1 MRKWRVGT
9 VSMGL
14 SLIFLG
20 VLLMVG
26 QFTDWDPVTL
36 TMSWWPFI
44 LIVLGIEVLV
54 YIALSKKEKPIVQY
68 DFLSIFFIGVLGM
81 VALGLYLMT
90 SLGLVN
96 EVKGAMNAERVEG
109 PLPSIEESIS
119 EDINTIVLEQAYDD
133 LVVETNTAGKVHIF
147 GTFTSEFL
155 EQEDLKETDVASINK
170 VGDKLYIQLLQGPS
184 KEGMHY
190 SRTTFNRTISLPE
203 DVDVEIRGTTGNL
216 KLNAGNITGDWM
228 IDEVRNMILNLPEEA
243 SVSVKAESYSEQLG
257 WDVEWDKEETI
268 RSGDEK
274 NELFYKEKVFGDG
287 EAVIQLNLVDQFT
300 IKDVGP
306 RS

>member
-9 VSMGL
+9 VSMGI

-26 QFTDWDPVTL
+26 QFTDWDPITL

-54 YIALSKKEKPIVQY
+54 YIALSKKEKPIVHY

-90 SLGLVN
+90 SLGVVN

-109 PLPSIEESIS
+109 ALPSIEESIS

-133 LVVETNTAGKVHIF
+133 LVVETNNADEVHIF

-155 EQEDLKETDVASINK
+155 KQEDLKKTDVASINK
-170 VGDKLYIQLLQGPS
+170 VGDKLYIQLLRGPS
-184 KEGMHY
+184 KEGMNY
-190 SRTTFNRTISLPE
+190 SRTTFNRTISFPE

-228 IDEVRNMILNLPEEA
+228 IDEVRNMILNLPKQA
-243 SVSVKAESYSEQLG
+243 NVSVKAESYSEQLG

-274 NELFYKEKVFGDG
+274 NELFYKEKIFGDG
-287 EAVIQLNLVDQFT
+287 EATIQMNLVDQFT